1 MEKYI
6 SNKHKLMKE
15 TKQRRRRRKL
25 RDGEEKSCYGYNNK
39 NEEFKNWQ
47 KALNGIKRIDQFC
60 QKQVLTILYY
70 KKQFETLKFVGKTG
84 EQKPWV
90 VKPHYISNLKLC
102 LIITHWVKTSTSSH
116 NLLCCSL
123 VGCHFE

>member
-1 MEKYI
+1 MKKVNMEKYI

-47 KALNGIKRIDQFC
+47 KALNGIKRINSVRSKSSPF
-60 QKQVLTILYY
+60 
-70 KKQFETLKFVGKTG
+70 
-84 EQKPWV
+84 
-90 VKPHYISNLKLC
+90 YITRNNLKL
-102 LIITHWVKTSTSSH
+102 
-116 NLLCCSL
+116 
-123 VGCHFE
+123 